1 METENNTSRIWDEL
15 MEKFPPG
22 SWWANEDD
30 EIIIQLISDNN
41 ILIET
46 PKLIN
51 FKYWTGPKTNHVE
64 GCDSFE
70 EFVSMWKLKSR

>member
-1 METENNTSRIWDEL
+1 MDIHTDTSIIMENC
-15 MEKFPPG
+15 PPG
-22 SWWANEDD
+22 SWWTNEDG
-30 EIIIQLISDNN
+30 EILIQILSDNN
-41 ILIET
+41 RLIET

-51 FKYWTGPKTNHVE
+51 FKYWTGPKTNHAD